1 MILINSVTSPSWKK
15 ITADFNIIRTQGF
28 EEHASKLFHIA
39 VQMIFGPIVR
49 DVTVDPEL
57 DEPSG
62 NTVILARMSRF
73 LDGDYQ
79 ELWDLSRSVPPPKK
93 SMSSAAAKQKRARA
107 HCRNADY
114 SKTMQVLRWLGV
126 IC

>member
-1 MILINSVTSPSWKK
+1 
-15 ITADFNIIRTQGF
+15 
-28 EEHASKLFHIA
+28 
-39 VQMIFGPIVR
+39 MIFGPIVR

-62 NTVILARMSRF
+62 NTIILARMSRF

-93 SMSSAAAKQKRARA
+93 SISSAAAKQKRARA

-114 SKTMQVLRWLGV
+114 SKTMQVLAGSDLLDPPSKLYFGFK
-126 IC
+126 IDDFYPTAS